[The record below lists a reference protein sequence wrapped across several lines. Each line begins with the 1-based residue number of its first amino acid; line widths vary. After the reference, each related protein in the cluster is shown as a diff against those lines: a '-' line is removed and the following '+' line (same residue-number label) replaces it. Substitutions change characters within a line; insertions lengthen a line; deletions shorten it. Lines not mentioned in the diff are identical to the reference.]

1 MSRWSDKRIEDL
13 LAAAVE
19 QSVPDVFEEAASA
32 PEYEPIRFEPL
43 PRKKKRRWPG
53 AVLAACLLLA
63 AGLGGWS
70 WFAADTVAEVRVNP
84 AVELTF
90 NRWGRVIE
98 AEALNEDGAAL
109 LRELDLD
116 HEDVE
121 DAAEELAEALL
132 EGGWLGEDG
141 TIAVRVRGRSYQRA
155 EEWGRKMVAELAL
168 ETGAR
173 VSLHWKNDTSDWPA
187 PEPGG
192 PSPAPSET
200 PAPQP
205 PSSGVSAPGSGHNS
219 HDRDD
224 DHDYD
229 DHDYDDHDDDDHD
242 PEELCSRHGGTAAQE
257 ECEVCEDLCPEHG
270 GIADVDECDVC
281 EKLYGGHN

>member
-1 MSRWSDKRIEDL
+1 MSRWSDRRIEDL

-19 QSVPDVFEEAASA
+19 QSVPDVFGEAASA

-43 PRKKKRRWPG
+43 PRKQKSRWPG
-53 AVLAACLLLA
+53 AILAACLLLA

-109 LRELDLD
+109 LRELDLE

-141 TIAVRVRGRSYQRA
+141 AIAVYVRGRSYQRA
-155 EEWGRKMVAELAL
+155 GDWGRKMVAELAL

-173 VSLHWKNDTSDWPA
+173 VTLDWKNDTSDWPS
-187 PEPGG
+187 PG
-192 PSPAPSET
+192 PAATSSADI
-200 PAPQP
+200 PATAT
-205 PSSGVSAPGSGHNS
+205 GYDG
-219 HDRDD
+219 RDGG

-229 DHDYDDHDDDDHD
+229 DRDHDDDDHD
-242 PEELCSRHGGTAAQE
+242 PEELCSLHGGTAVRE

-281 EKLYGGHN
+281 ERLYGDD